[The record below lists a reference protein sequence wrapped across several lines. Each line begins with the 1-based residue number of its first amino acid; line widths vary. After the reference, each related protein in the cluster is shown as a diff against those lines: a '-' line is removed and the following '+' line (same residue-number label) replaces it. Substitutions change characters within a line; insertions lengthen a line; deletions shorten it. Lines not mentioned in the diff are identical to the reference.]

1 MKQLINKIKLALFG
15 NSTYK
20 ASASQLNAIAELE
33 TYSDQQLDDLGLSRF
48 NIREA
53 VLFGRPNLD
62 SRA

>member
-1 MKQLINKIKLALFG
+1 MKQLIKKIKLALVG
-15 NSTYK
+15 NPVYK
-20 ASASQLNAIAELE
+20 ASDSQLDAIAELE
-33 TYSDQQLDDLGLSRF
+33 TYSDHQLDDLGLSRF